1 MPLDTE
7 ESMLLGRIDGKL
19 DGITAHLGRQDQRLD
34 VLDKRVNERLDGM
47 DARLRDV
54 EKRAAVAGA
63 FSGTAVSV
71 GMALIIEGVKQWL
84 RGGGGGG
91 PLGGP

>member
-1 MPLDTE
+1 MPLDTD
-7 ESMLLGRIDGKL
+7 ESMMLGRIDGKL

-47 DARLRDV
+47 DTRLRDV

-84 RGGGGGG
+84 RGGGGG